1 MRTMTRNRKVFYY
14 ASLKAVGMSQDTDGN
29 YVEEQFTYSDPV
41 KSQGVFSVA
50 NGEANLQLFGMNERY
65 DRVITLNQGEKFLS
79 VGSIL
84 WVDTMPEIDEETGKT
99 DTPYDH
105 IVVKVAESLNFV
117 SVAIRKVDVG

>member
-14 ASLKAVGMSQDTDGN
+14 ASLEAVGMSQDTDGN
-29 YVEEQFTYSDPV
+29 LVEEQFTYSDPV
-41 KSQGVFSVA
+41 ESQGVFSVA

>member
-14 ASLKAVGMSQDTDGN
+14 ASLKAVGMSRDTDGN
-29 YVEEQFTYSDPV
+29 MVEEQFTYSDPV
-41 KSQGVFSVA
+41 KAQGVFSVA
-50 NGEANLQLFGMNERY
+50 NGEASLQLFGMNERY

-105 IVVKVAESLNFV
+105 IVVKVAESLSFV